1 MAWTAPATAIAG
13 SEACQSLRS
22 TVSRYASSL
31 FQVCTRPH
39 SGQRIPMFSNLLVA
53 NLASLDTII
62 VGIGFPVLGQSI
74 IKRAHIRSLRP
85 LVGYRTALMLARGAP
100 YTFPSLRVAT

>member
-31 FQVCTRPH
+31 FQVCTLPH
-39 SGQRIPMFSNLLVA
+39 SGQRIAMFSSLLIA
-53 NLASLDTII
+53 NWASLYTAIF

-74 IKRAHIRSLRP
+74 TKRNTRSLPP
-85 LVGYRTALMLARGAP
+85 LVRYRTALMLARGAL